1 MPVKENKVVYGLEN
15 AHYAKLTFG
24 VGGAPTFATPVA
36 LKGSVEFKMDPET
49 NSVEFAADNDS
60 QYLQKTKTTGTAVHL
75 LSLICL
81 YLSDKIFLA
90 RC

>member
-1 MPVKENKVVYGLEN
+1 MPAKENKVVYGLEN

-49 NSVEFAADNDS
+49 NSFSSPFIEER
-60 QYLQKTKTTGTAVHL
+60 
-75 LSLICL
+75 L
-81 YLSDKIFLA
+81 YLRRIA
-90 RC
+90 